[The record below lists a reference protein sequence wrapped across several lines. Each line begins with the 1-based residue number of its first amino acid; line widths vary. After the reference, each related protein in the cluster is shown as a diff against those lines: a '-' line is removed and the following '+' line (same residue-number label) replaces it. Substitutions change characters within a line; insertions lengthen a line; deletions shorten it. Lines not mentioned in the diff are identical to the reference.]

1 MKRRNQKK
9 LTLDQ
14 SAIRELKSSDFE
26 RTDGAALSSPISSPI
41 SLLRIAPIDC

>member
-26 RTDGAALSSPISSPI
+26 RTDGAALSSVPQ
-41 SLLRIAPIDC
+41 LAAYLRPVDC